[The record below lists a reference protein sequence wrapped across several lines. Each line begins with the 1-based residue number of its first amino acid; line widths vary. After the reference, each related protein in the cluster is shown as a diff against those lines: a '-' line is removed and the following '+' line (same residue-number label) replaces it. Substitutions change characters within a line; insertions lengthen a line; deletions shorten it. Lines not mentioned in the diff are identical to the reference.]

1 MSVIIIPDRL
11 TARLAHE
18 KTWDSCVTQFIKN
31 IEPLL
36 AKDPD
41 FFPDYTIHGIDHINR
56 VLDIADHL
64 IDYDTLSE
72 EPQKTD
78 PLTPRDVAF
87 LVCGIILHDMGMF
100 MRPDGVRKLVKMD
113 STDGAFGGKSWQDEW
128 SNYVDRTKRLS
139 QEKMR
144 YHFGKVIPV
153 TEDCVNHTDTDDNKR
168 IIGEFLRQHHA
179 RLAHEFAVGVLPGS
193 DDTDL
198 FENTG
203 FDSEECNLIGLL
215 ARSHGMA
222 IRDTEEYVKRNL
234 GKGPSPDGIPVFYL
248 MTVLRLADALEADE

>member
-1 MSVIIIPDRL
+1 M
-11 TARLAHE
+11 
-18 KTWDSCVTQFIKN
+18 TQFSKN

-41 FFPDYTIHGIDHINR
+41 FFPDYTIHGINHINR

-78 PLTPRDVAF
+78 LLTPRDVAF
-87 LVCGIILHDMGMF
+87 LVCGIMLHDMGMF
-100 MRPDGVRKLVKMD
+100 LRPDGLRKLVKMD
-113 STDGAFGGKSWQDEW
+113 SSDDTFGGKPWNDEW

-153 TEDCVNHTDTDDNKR
+153 TEDCVDHTETDDSKR

-198 FENTG
+198 FENG
-203 FDSEECNLIGLL
+203 
-215 ARSHGMA
+215 
-222 IRDTEEYVKRNL
+222 
-234 GKGPSPDGIPVFYL
+234 
-248 MTVLRLADALEADE
+248 DAKTAKCHPLEPRYPRHNNHHPIKPKCL